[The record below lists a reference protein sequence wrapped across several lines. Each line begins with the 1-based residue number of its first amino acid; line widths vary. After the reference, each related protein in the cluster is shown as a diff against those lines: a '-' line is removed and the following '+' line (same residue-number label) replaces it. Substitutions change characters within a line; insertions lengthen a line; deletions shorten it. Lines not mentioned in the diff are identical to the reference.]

1 MAGQTQIA
9 IGQVLQTHFPT
20 QYGKYRNI
28 TGLVHPPGTVRVR
41 LRGAGSGGSSEVW
54 ASPIDPTQVNVPLYG
69 EQVLVVKAAD
79 GRGIV
84 FTVQKYYYVCL
95 INAHGQVNNTIMP
108 FLQNAAV
115 SGRSYMPDA
124 VSLSLPGLRP
134 IQPTFLK
141 KKITTIQPF
150 TGDIIRQDRWGS
162 VLRFSSTHLIM
173 LPYKKKPFWKGLK
186 PHDPII
192 TLTCGVKDAQTGNPS
207 GKYYSIENPD
217 DDKSWIYLT
226 SSQKIEKFKTAQRK
240 LGEGVDPFSIYMKPQ
255 VIIGSDRLIFNAK
268 KDEIVLVAKKD
279 VKIATPKWQTDMD
292 EFFTQIHKLIQEV
305 IKQNKN
311 LEAAHKEIGTVA
323 QSNATSI
330 HPTPVGPSGPP
341 INAAAFVKSKG
352 MATKNSTTTKSIRK
366 KIEAIEKKIK
376 KMKQ

>member
-1 MAGQTQIA
+1 MT
-9 IGQVLQTHFPT
+9 
-20 QYGKYRNI
+20 
-28 TGLVHPPGTVRVR
+28 
-41 LRGAGSGGSSEVW
+41 GSSKSKHY
-54 ASPIDPTQVNVPLYG
+54 A
-69 EQVLVVKAAD
+69 
-79 GRGIV
+79 
-84 FTVQKYYYVCL
+84 
-95 INAHGQVNNTIMP
+95 
-108 FLQNAAV
+108 
-115 SGRSYMPDA
+115 
-124 VSLSLPGLRP
+124 
-134 IQPTFLK
+134 
-141 KKITTIQPF
+141 
-150 TGDIIRQDRWGS
+150 
-162 VLRFSSTHLIM
+162 
-173 LPYKKKPFWKGLK
+173 
-186 PHDPII
+186 
-192 TLTCGVKDAQTGNPS
+192 
-207 GKYYSIENPD
+207 IENPD

-240 LGEGVDPFSIYMKPQ
+240 LGEGVDPFSVYMKPQ

-268 KDEIVLVAKKD
+268 KDEIVLVARKD

-311 LEAAHKEIGTVA
+311 LEAAHKEIGAVA